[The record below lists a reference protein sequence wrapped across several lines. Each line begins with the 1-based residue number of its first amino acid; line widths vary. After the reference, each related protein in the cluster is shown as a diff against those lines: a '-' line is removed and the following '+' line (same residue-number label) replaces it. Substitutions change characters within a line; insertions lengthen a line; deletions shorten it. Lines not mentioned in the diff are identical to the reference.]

1 MSPFA
6 IESVRRVGVV
16 GRYNTPDIARPLK
29 RLAAFL
35 AGRGLAVC
43 MERETAAMAKITA
56 IDTATLAELGQS
68 VDLMVVIGGDGT
80 MLTVARMLAPT
91 SIPLIG
97 INQGRLGFLTDIAL
111 DDMEQA
117 LGTMLDGDALV
128 EERIMLSARVL
139 RGHDQLFQSLAF
151 NDVVV
156 NRGASG
162 SMIDLSVSIGDSYV
176 CDLRA
181 DGVIVATPTGS
192 TAYAMSANGPI
203 VHPSLRAWALVP
215 ISPHALTNRPL
226 VVGDDAQ
233 ITITITGARDAA
245 LHCDG
250 HHHQELED
258 GDRVVVASAPFSIRL
273 LHPRGYDYFAM
284 LRQKLHWSASPL
296 AETRTRGAAGRTKRG
311 AAPATVRTTPRKSRA

>member
-6 IESVRRVGVV
+6 IESVHRVGVV

-29 RLAAFL
+29 RLAGFL
-35 AGRGLAVC
+35 AGRGLSVC
-43 MERETAAMAKITA
+43 METETAAMAKISGV
-56 IDTATLAELGQS
+56 DTASLAALGEA
-68 VDLMVVIGGDGT
+68 VDLMIVIGGDGT
-80 MLTVARMLAPT
+80 MLTVARVLAPT
-91 SIPLIG
+91 HIPLIG

-111 DDMEQA
+111 TDMEDA
-117 LGTMLDGDALV
+117 LGAMLDGGALL

-139 RGHDQLFQSLAF
+139 RGGQRLFQSLAF

-162 SMIDLSVSIGDSYV
+162 GMIDLSVSIGESYV

-226 VVGDDAQ
+226 VIGDDAQ
-233 ITITITGARDAA
+233 VTITITGARDAA
-245 LHCDG
+245 IHCDG
-250 HHHQELED
+250 HHHHELED
-258 GDRVVVASAPFSIRL
+258 GDRVVVESAPFSIRL

-296 AETRTRGAAGRTKRG
+296 GESRTRPPAPRAKRVAAATARRRPPRT
-311 AAPATVRTTPRKSRA
+311 A

>member
-1 MSPFA
+1 MPPFA
-6 IESVRRVGVV
+6 IESVHRVGVV

-29 RLAAFL
+29 RLAGFL
-35 AGRGLAVC
+35 AGRGLSVC
-43 MERETAAMAKITA
+43 METETAAMAKISG
-56 IDTATLAELGQS
+56 IDTASLAVLGGS
-68 VDLMVVIGGDGT
+68 VDLMIVIGGDGT
-80 MLTVARMLAPT
+80 MLTVARVLAPT
-91 SIPLIG
+91 HIPLIG

-111 DDMEQA
+111 ADMEGA
-117 LGTMLDGDALV
+117 LGAMLEGDAML

-139 RGHDQLFQSLAF
+139 RGGQRLFQSLAF
-151 NDVVV
+151 NDVGV

-162 SMIDLSVSIGDSYV
+162 GMIDLSVSIGDSYV

-226 VVGDDAQ
+226 VIGDDAQ
-233 ITITITGARDAA
+233 VTITITGARDAA
-245 LHCDG
+245 IHCDG
-250 HHHQELED
+250 HHHHELED
-258 GDRVVVASAPFSIRL
+258 GDQVVVESAPFSIRL

-296 AETRTRGAAGRTKRG
+296 GESRTR
-311 AAPATVRTTPRKSRA
+311 APAPRAKRVAAAATRRRPPRIA